1 MMSCAAGL
9 KNHQFRSGPDDR
21 SGAERLTVTFD
32 SMENNI
38 KRSSIILLKSL
49 GRTNPVYS
57 TQSTK
62 LMIKEGNY

>member
-1 MMSCAAGL
+1 MESCAAGL
-9 KNHQFRSGPDDR
+9 KSQQFRSGPDDR
-21 SGAERLTVTFD
+21 SGSETLPVTFD

-38 KRSSIILLKSL
+38 KRSSIILLESL
-49 GRTNPVYS
+49 ESTNPVYS